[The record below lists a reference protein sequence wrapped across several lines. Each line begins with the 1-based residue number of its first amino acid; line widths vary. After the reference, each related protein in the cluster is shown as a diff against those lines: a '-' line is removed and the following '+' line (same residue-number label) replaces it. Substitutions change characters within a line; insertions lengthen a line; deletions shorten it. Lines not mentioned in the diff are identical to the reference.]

1 MSADHKGM
9 IAFSKTLCKFYAQPV
24 CFFRGNLTRA
34 EGLAH
39 MIGNHIICATHSS
52 SSGNVLPLCQ
62 KELRIRSPAVTRIAG
77 NELAVICF
85 LWICYIVD
93 DVTDCPTFCATLA
106 NMKRHDSCSCHNR
119 RPSSHKYFFAELFA
133 SIVAI
138 TFSAGYNKKE
148 HSTTSREGFYDRT
161 AHCRSN
167 GM

>member
-1 MSADHKGM
+1 
-9 IAFSKTLCKFYAQPV
+9 
-24 CFFRGNLTRA
+24 
-34 EGLAH
+34 
-39 MIGNHIICATHSS
+39 
-52 SSGNVLPLCQ
+52 
-62 KELRIRSPAVTRIAG
+62 
-77 NELAVICF
+77 
-85 LWICYIVD
+85 
-93 DVTDCPTFCATLA
+93 
-106 NMKRHDSCSCHNR
+106 MKRHDSCSCHNR